1 MDINMEDLKAQ
12 SAVLEALST
21 YIAVSKTEVEGIKM
35 AADSLADN
43 LAKFVLM
50 TAEANKKNNG

>member
-21 YIAVSKTEVEGIKM
+21 YIAVSKTEVPGIRM

-43 LAKFVLM
+43 LAKFVLA
-50 TAEANKKNNG
+50 TAEENKKNNA